1 MKQCISLLFLALLSC
16 NSQPENHKYSKNL
29 DWHTKDFLQNRQI
42 LLTNDYQLDN
52 SASFGASSFL
62 LKTNKG
68 STVLCTAKHLL
79 GDAMGISPEVNTAQ
93 FNSALKFWNAFP
105 RQYTLTD
112 DTINGLSLIN
122 KEINSTDIIL
132 LNSKEQTTSTIQ
144 PLIPRLTE
152 VRIGEQLELI
162 GCEYADMECYQ
173 NSYKATMITFN
184 EEGMYIIKPKKGLD
198 FSGFSGAPVID
209 KNGYAIG
216 VLSGGLTFEGELYL
230 TIEPLTKVEQWLK

>member
-16 NSQPENHKYSKNL
+16 NSQQQNNQYSKNL
-29 DWHTKDFLQNRQI
+29 DWHTKDFLLNSQI

-52 SASFGASSFL
+52 SASFGASAFL
-62 LKTNKG
+62 LKAKNEQ
-68 STVLCTAKHLL
+68 TVLCTAKHLL
-79 GDAMGISPEVNTAQ
+79 GNDMGISPEIKTTQ

-112 DTINGLSLIN
+112 DTINALSIIN
-122 KEINSTDIIL
+122 EDLNSTDIIL
-132 LNSKEQTTSTIQ
+132 MNATGHKTSTIQ
-144 PLIPRLTE
+144 PLIPRLSK
-152 VRIGEQLELI
+152 VNVGEKLELI

-173 NSYKATMITFN
+173 NSYEATMFTSN
-184 EEGMYIIKPKKGLD
+184 DEGMYIIKPKKSIN

-216 VLSGGLTFEGELYL
+216 VLSGSLTFAGELYL
-230 TIEPLTKVEQWLK
+230 TIEPLTKVESWLK